1 MVGLMPHKDVIVA
14 GGGVAGIAAA
24 VAAARNGAKV
34 ILVERYGVLGGT
46 ATAGLMAILMG
57 FNRKII
63 KGIATEFVDKMTELG
78 GAIEGVYTPFDTEVF
93 KQVAFDI
100 VEEAG
105 VELLLHS
112 WTEDVM
118 TQDNLV
124 KGVVTFSKSGHQM
137 IPAEIVVDTTG
148 DADVAA
154 SARVEFERGQKNEG
168 TIQPVTLIFKMAN
181 VDVERLLEYI
191 ENNPDQFAKGKFQ
204 TVVEVNRDA
213 PFFIAP
219 GFFDLIKEAKQKGD
233 LQVNH
238 NLIGVSNTPRPK
250 QITVNAT
257 RSLKVDGTNVLD
269 ITRGEIE
276 TRKQMVSVINFLR
289 KYVPGFKSSYL
300 VESGYS
306 LGIRETRRI
315 VGEYMLSEK
324 DIMEGRVFNDA
335 IAQNFFPMDVHGP
348 ISDPEGHFWGDAAET
363 YQIPYRC
370 LIPQKVDNLLIA
382 GRCISATHNAQGSVR
397 SMPCCMAT
405 GQAAGTA
412 AALCTE
418 NKLRP
423 RQLETKILR
432 RKLKEQGVIL

>member
-1 MVGLMPHKDVIVA
+1 
-14 GGGVAGIAAA
+14 
-24 VAAARNGAKV
+24 
-34 ILVERYGVLGGT
+34 
-46 ATAGLMAILMG
+46 MG
-57 FNRKII
+57 FNRKMI
-63 KGIATEFVDKMTELG
+63 KGIATEFVDKMIELG
-78 GAIEGVYTPFDTEVF
+78 GAIEGVYAPFDAEVF

-100 VEEAG
+100 AKEAG

-118 TQDNLV
+118 TQDNSV
-124 KGVVTFSKSGHQM
+124 KGIVTFSKSGHQM

-154 SARVEFERGQKNEG
+154 SAGVEFEKGQKNEG

-181 VDVERLLEYI
+181 VDVEKLLEYI
-191 ENNPDQFAKGKFQ
+191 ENNPDQFAKGKIM
-204 TVVEVNRDA
+204 TVVEVNKDS
-213 PFFIAP
+213 PFFVAP

-233 LQVNH
+233 LQLDH

-250 QITVNAT
+250 EITVNAT

-324 DIMEGRVFNDA
+324 DIMEGRAFDDA

-348 ISDPEGHFWGDAAET
+348 ISDPEGHFWGDAAES
-363 YQIPYRC
+363 YH
-370 LIPQKVDNLLIA
+370 KFHA
-382 GRCISATHNAQGSVR
+382 GV
-397 SMPCCMAT
+397 
-405 GQAAGTA
+405 
-412 AALCTE
+412 
-418 NKLRP
+418 
-423 RQLETKILR
+423 
-432 RKLKEQGVIL
+432 